1 MVRKERERRYISEY
15 MLETWPAGDYELN
28 VELGP
33 IPQEYVTRYGMSKA
47 AAMFRPTRPRVDA
60 VKWTPE
66 AYYIIEAK
74 LRDIKAGIGDLSYY
88 RNMIPDTKDLPY
100 YDGQPIVARLVVP
113 WTIDWVMAAARAAD
127 VEVVVFIKDWIE
139 DYVKERQHYFT
150 AEYRAER
157 KEKMELREILGVD

>member
-1 MVRKERERRYISEY
+1 MPRKERERRYISEY
-15 MLETWPAGDYELN
+15 MLKTWPGGEWQLN

-33 IPQEYVTRYGMSKA
+33 IPQEYVTRYGLTKA

-60 VKWTPE
+60 IKWTPE

-74 LRDIKAGIGDLSYY
+74 IRDIKAGIGDLSYY
-88 RNMIPDTKDLPY
+88 RGMIPGTPDLPY
-100 YDGQPIVARLVVP
+100 YDGQPIIARLVVP
-113 WTIDWVMAAARAAD
+113 WMIEWIQAAADAAR
-127 VEVVVFIKDWIE
+127 VEVAVHVEPWIE

-157 KEKMELREILGVD
+157 AEKMRLREILGVD